1 VGMTGRLRALRILA
15 SVMAIAAVGFGLFTA
30 VFGLVNPDQEPH
42 AFHNAVVASLLI
54 VLSAPPV
61 IAVARHPEAPTRPLV
76 MLTAI
81 GIAALAT
88 MAMSLTLDPF
98 TMPFVVLVGVLW
110 VLAPSHAEAFPAGR
124 PSVVLLGLTLIVAVI
139 LVPYAVGQAEL
150 QRTDHASEHAAFF
163 HWVEMSFYAVAIP
176 MLGLVAGLRP
186 TAYSLAAWCAGIAL
200 VVLGIASLLLGEYV
214 SALPS
219 LQAIG
224 VLAFGVVIL
233 VAAGVWSRTTR
244 PLA

>member
-1 VGMTGRLRALRILA
+1 MGMTGRLRALRILA

-76 MLTAI
+76 MLAAI

-110 VLAPSHAEAFPAGR
+110 VLAPSHAEAFPVGR

-186 TAYSLAAWCAGIAL
+186 TAYPLAAWCAGIAL
-200 VVLGIASLLLGEYV
+200 VVLGIASLLLGEYA

-224 VLAFGVVIL
+224 VLAVGVAIL